1 MINRL
6 LFSLW
11 YFGRPPWDSGIS
23 PPELIDYLS
32 THAPGR
38 AIDLGCGTGTNVV
51 TMAKAGW
58 RVTGVDF
65 TRQALWKARRKIRRA
80 NLETELIR
88 ADVTK
93 FKSALQFDMALDIG
107 CFHGVRDRKAYLDSL
122 MLLLKPGGHW
132 LLYGFFKEDEQA
144 SGPGM
149 THGDLGMI
157 SNRLE
162 LLWRRDG
169 TDKRRRPSAWFQFQ
183 KKIATF

>member
-32 THAPGR
+32 NHAPGR
-38 AIDLGCGTGTNVV
+38 AIDLGCGTGTNLV

-58 RVTGVDF
+58 KVTGVDF
-65 TRQALWKARRKIRRA
+65 AGRALKKAQEKL
-80 NLETELIR
+80 NNSKLEADLIP

-93 FKSALQFDMALDIG
+93 FKSRFKFDLALDIG
-107 CFHGVRDRKAYLDSL
+107 CFHGVRDRKAYLESL
-122 MLLLKPGGHW
+122 LLLLKPGGHW
-132 LLYGFFKEDEQA
+132 LLYGFFKENEQA
-144 SGPGM
+144 SGPGL
-149 THGDLGMI
+149 TGGDLNLM

-169 TDKRRRPSAWFQFQ
+169 TDKRGRPSAWFQFQ
-183 KKIATF
+183 KKITTA